1 MAQKLSKDFKET
13 LDRLPLKP
21 TLKQMQA
28 AVDEHQERIEE
39 ICDEVRE
46 ERKSKGLDP
55 RYLEEFVEE
64 QNDRIRKREARLD
77 KNETLTITVCVRG
90 CEDCR
95 HIDHSGAF
103 TPGGAKM
110 ICGHPDISENIL
122 KHKPHTRND
131 DPNALSN
138 NKKHDNHIDKQCYYW
153 RNRIVEKYI
162 EKGTIP
168 YFCPLK
174 NGSAY

>member
-1 MAQKLSKDFKET
+1 MAQKLTEKFKDALEN
-13 LDRLPLKP
+13 LPLKP

-28 AVDEHQERIEE
+28 AVDEHQKRIEE
-39 ICDEVRE
+39 I
-46 ERKSKGLDP
+46 
-55 RYLEEFVEE
+55 VEE
-64 QNDRIRKREARLD
+64 QRKENQKRRVKREKRLD

-131 DPNALSN
+131 DANALSN

-153 RNRIVEKYI
+153 RNRMVGKYI